1 MKFNVEAINLE
12 GLNKHIEYVN
22 KMLNMKEDE
31 KFQKFIQEKVLELA
45 KKVTNERLIGGTSND
60 EEIELYK
67 SSHHIQEVA
76 DGFILYNNAKI
87 EADKYNI
94 LPFDTSGYP
103 EGQFSIA
110 LAFEYGVG
118 ITGEGT
124 YQGDYFQPWNY
135 NDVSLSKSKHRKAES
150 WYLPSSVFGESGRL
164 YSGYEGFEIYRNIA
178 IEAEKNLKK
187 WVNEYYSLKN

>member
-45 KKVTNERLIGGTSND
+45 KKVTDERLTGGTTND
-60 EEIELYK
+60 EEINLYK
-67 SSHHIQEVA
+67 SSHHIQEEA
-76 DGFILYNNAKI
+76 DGFILYNDAKI
-87 EADKYNI
+87 DANAIDISN
-94 LPFDTSGYP
+94 YP
-103 EGQFSIA
+103 NGQFSIA

-124 YQGDYFQPWNY
+124 YQDDYFTPWEYNVNNY
-135 NDVSLSKSKHRKAES
+135 NFG
-150 WYLPSSVFGESGRL
+150 WYYTKNGKTEHTFG
-164 YSGYEGFEIYRNIA
+164 YMGFEIYRNIS
-178 IEAEKNLKK
+178 IKVQQNLSS
-187 WVNEYYSLKN
+187 WVNEYFSKKV